1 MTKYLIKGG
10 SIVNAWGTK
19 GADILVENGKIV
31 RVGKGID
38 AQDATPLN
46 AMGCLVFPGLI
57 DTHTHLD
64 LVAGG
69 VRTADRFPSGTA
81 AAVVGGTTTV
91 LDFATQERG
100 MTMCDAFD
108 EWTGKA
114 KGASCNYGFH
124 MAVSEWNDDRAAEMD
139 EMVRRGVTSFK
150 MYMVYD
156 NMIVSDGEL
165 YAALQE
171 TKKRGCL
178 IGVHCENYSVLTR
191 RVEELRAQGRLGY
204 EAHPVSRPA
213 DVEAEAVA
221 RLMRISRLAGA
232 PVYVVHLS
240 TKEGLEE
247 ALRARARGQ
256 EVYLETCPQYL
267 VLDESRYA
275 EPDAAK
281 YVMSPPLRTKEDN
294 EALWRAIG
302 TGKIQFIGTD
312 HCSFTMEQKTAAGT
326 DFSHTPNGCAGVQNR
341 LDVIYT
347 RGVRP
352 GRLMIS
358 QMVRA
363 LSYNASRL
371 FGMPDKGEIR
381 EGADADIVV
390 FNPVRERRI
399 SATSNL
405 HACDN
410 SPYEGMYV
418 WGLNRYVLV
427 NGEVAVEDG
436 QLVKTGLG
444 RYVRREACGRLDG

>member
-46 AMGCLVFPGLI
+46 AIGCLVFPGLI

-221 RLMRISRLAGA
+221 RLMRIARLAGA

-281 YVMSPPLRTKEDN
+281 YVMSPPLRTKADN

>member
-46 AMGCLVFPGLI
+46 AIGCLVFPGLI

-221 RLMRISRLAGA
+221 RLMRIARLAGA

-399 SATSNL
+399 SAASNL

>member
-108 EWTGKA
+108 EWSEKA
-114 KGASCNYGFH
+114 KGSCCNFGFH
-124 MAVSEWNDDRAAEMD
+124 MAVSEWNADRASELD

-165 YAALQE
+165 YAALRE
-171 TKKRGCL
+171 TKKHGCI
-178 IGVHCENYSVLTR
+178 IGVHCENYSLLTCR
-191 RVEELRAQGRLGY
+191 IGELRAQGRLGY

-221 RLMRISRLAGA
+221 RLMRIARLAEA

-240 TKEGLEE
+240 TREGLEE

-267 VLDESRYA
+267 VLDESRYE

-294 EALWRAIG
+294 EALWSAVGRG
-302 TGKIQFIGTD
+302 EIQFIGTD
-312 HCSFTMEQKTAAGT
+312 HCSFTMEQKTAAGV
-326 DFSHTPNGCAGVQNR
+326 DFSRTPNGCAGVQNR

-358 QMVRA
+358 QMVRE

-399 SATSNL
+399 SAASNL

-444 RYVRREACGRLDG
+444 RYVRRETCGRIDG